1 MKLTATQLRRIIKE
15 EVTRAIQ
22 ETPKKKKNSAAAEAE
37 YTKRAIEYFVK
48 DSTVGAGLTGKS
60 YPPPPSKR
68 NPISM
73 KLMMD
78 ELMSSRYLDRRPTPE
93 DLEALELAWEEG
105 RKKWGVALGT
115 RR

>member
-1 MKLTATQLRRIIKE
+1 MKLTVTQLRKIIKE
-15 EVTRAIQ
+15 EVARVIHEA
-22 ETPKKKKNSAAAEAE
+22 PKKKNAAAEAE

-115 RR
+115 RS